1 MEQAVESKAK
11 SVNKFRQDLFAKRVR
26 EKRANR
32 SLRDV
37 AAELD
42 IGIATLSRVENG
54 RMPDLHNFGIL
65 CEWLGDNPAKY
76 FILDARDN
84 SDLTIQ
90 LRAAQAMSAETA
102 GAFMEI
108 IRAAY
113 AQVLDHANEDEKV

>member
-1 MEQAVESKAK
+1 M
-11 SVNKFRQDLFAKRVR
+11 NKFNQELFAKRVR
-26 EKRANR
+26 EKRGDR

-37 AAELD
+37 AAELN

-54 RMPDLHNFGIL
+54 KMPDLHNFGVL
-65 CEWLGDNPAKY
+65 CEWLGDNPAGY

-90 LRAAQAMSAETA
+90 LRATQAISAETA

-113 AQVLDHANEDEKV
+113 IQVLDQIDEDEKV